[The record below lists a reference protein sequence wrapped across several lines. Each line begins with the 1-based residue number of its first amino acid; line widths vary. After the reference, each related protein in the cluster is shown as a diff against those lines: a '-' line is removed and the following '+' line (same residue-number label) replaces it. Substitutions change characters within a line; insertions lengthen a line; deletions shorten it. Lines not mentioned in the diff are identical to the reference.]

1 MTEPEPL
8 RQVDRT
14 WVRCGKRRL
23 SYFSGCDYFRLA
35 SHPKV
40 LAALQAGVGRFGLN
54 VAASR
59 LTTGS
64 HVLYG
69 ELEKRLAVF
78 FEADAAVIVSSG
90 YLSNLVVAQAL
101 AGKFSHALIDR
112 ESHPSLADAA
122 RFLHCP
128 LLEFGH
134 RSPQDLAR
142 AIRRCGPES
151 KLILLTDGMFARDG
165 STAPLPEYLAVLP
178 KDAEL
183 LVDDAHGAGTLG
195 ATGKGTLEHAQVGRR
210 RIIQTVTLSKAFGVY
225 GGAILGTAAL
235 RRRIFQHSHLFAGST
250 PLPLPLANAALAA
263 LDILKT
269 DKSLRQRLADNSDYV
284 KNALRAAGLPLP
296 EAPGPIISIRP
307 ERARQRARLRRRLL
321 DAGIYP
327 PFIKYPGGAASGY
340 FRFVISSEHSRG
352 QLEQLIQILSQWSR
366 SPAGGRVVG
375 YIETSM
381 DLEPRFVPAL
391 AMIKPR
397 KSRHAN

>member
-1 MTEPEPL
+1 
-8 RQVDRT
+8 
-14 WVRCGKRRL
+14 
-23 SYFSGCDYFRLA
+23 
-35 SHPKV
+35 
-40 LAALQAGVGRFGLN
+40 
-54 VAASR
+54 
-59 LTTGS
+59 
-64 HVLYG
+64 
-69 ELEKRLAVF
+69 
-78 FEADAAVIVSSG
+78 
-90 YLSNLVVAQAL
+90 VVAQAL

-235 RRRIFQHSHLFAGST
+235 RRRIFKHSHLFAGST
-250 PLPLPLANAALAA
+250 PLPLPLAHAALAA

-269 DKSLRQRLADNSDYV
+269 DKSLRQRLADKSDYV

-296 EAPGPIISIRP
+296 ETPGPIISIRA
-307 ERARQRARLRRRLL
+307 ERARQRAGLSRRLL

-327 PFIKYPGGAASGY
+327 PFIEYPGGAASGY
-340 FRFVISSEHSRG
+340 FRFVISSEHTRG
-352 QLEQLIQILSQWSR
+352 QLEQLIQVLSQWSS
-366 SPAGGRVVG
+366 SPAGGRASYSKELSV
-375 YIETSM
+375 YH
-381 DLEPRFVPAL
+381 PRSV
-391 AMIKPR
+391 K
-397 KSRHAN
+397 

>member
-1 MTEPEPL
+1 MPEPEPL

-35 SHPKV
+35 SHPEV

-59 LTTGS
+59 LTSGN

-101 AGKFSHALIDR
+101 AGKFSHALIDE

-128 LLEFGH
+128 LLQFGH

-183 LVDDAHGAGTLG
+183 LVDDAHGA
-195 ATGKGTLEHAQVGRR
+195 
-210 RIIQTVTLSKAFGVY
+210 
-225 GGAILGTAAL
+225 AAL

-296 EAPGPIISIRP
+296 EAPGSIISIRP

-340 FRFVISSEHSRG
+340 FRFVISSEHSRW

-366 SPAGGRVVG
+366 SPAGGRA
-375 YIETSM
+375 S
-381 DLEPRFVPAL
+381 
-391 AMIKPR
+391 
-397 KSRHAN
+397 